1 MYRFVHQSAI
11 FQQLLASGHVFGT
24 MGAPDHT
31 RGSKPM
37 LVGKISDKNLHLF
50 KEILGLVAFRFRCPS
65 VIS

>member
-31 RGSKPM
+31 RGPKPM
-37 LVGKISDKNLHLF
+37 LVGKNLHLF
-50 KEILGLVAFRFRCPS
+50 KEILGLVAVRFRCPS